1 MEKVKNVILKSMI
14 ADGLDPEFVYSIEYR
29 SFSEL
34 EPKLR
39 KQYEIRKARE
49 NIRKIKIIAIRM
61 PPIRYE
67 FIGQHRQVFLMGGY
81 E

>member
-1 MEKVKNVILKSMI
+1 MWRTAEMEKVKNVIFKSMI

-39 KQYEIRKARE
+39 KQYEIVKQERTSEKLRLL
-49 NIRKIKIIAIRM
+49 
-61 PPIRYE
+61 
-67 FIGQHRQVFLMGGY
+67 Q
-81 E
+81 